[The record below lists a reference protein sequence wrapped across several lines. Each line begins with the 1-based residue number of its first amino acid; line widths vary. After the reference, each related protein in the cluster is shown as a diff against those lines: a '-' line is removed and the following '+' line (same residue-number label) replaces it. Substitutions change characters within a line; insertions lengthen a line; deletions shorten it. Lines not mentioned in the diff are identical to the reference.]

1 MPREHCSDNCSQVIM
16 LTLKQEAFAHAMAD
30 GLNQA
35 EAYRCAYQVSPRTK
49 PETVY
54 KRASELMANGK
65 VAGRVSALRERLADC
80 ALWERTQSVMVLRE
94 IATGDAPPSAKIKAV
109 RELNLMHGYHQP
121 ERLEV
126 QSRVFTPIA
135 DEDWL

>member
-1 MPREHCSDNCSQVIM
+1 M
-16 LTLKQEAFAHAMAD
+16 LTPKQEAFAQAIAD

-35 EAYRCAYQVSPRTK
+35 EAYRHAYHVNPKIK

-54 KRASELMANGK
+54 KRASELMADGK
-65 VAGRVSALRERLADC
+65 IAGRVLALREALAAC
-80 ALWERTQSVMVLRE
+80 GLWQREQSVLVLRD
-94 IATGDAPPSAKIKAV
+94 IAIGDGPASARIQAV

-126 QSRVFTPIA
+126 RSRELPPIT
-135 DEDWL
+135 DESWL

>member
-1 MPREHCSDNCSQVIM
+1 M
-16 LTLKQEAFAHAMAD
+16 LTAKQEAFAQAIAD
-30 GLNQA
+30 GRKQTD
-35 EAYRCAYQVSPRTK
+35 AYHLAYQVNPRTK

-54 KRASELMANGK
+54 KRASELMADGK
-65 VAGRVSALRERLADC
+65 IAGRVLALREALAAS
-80 ALWERTQSVMVLRE
+80 ALWERKQSIMVLRA
-94 IATGDAPPSAKIKAV
+94 IATGDGPASARIQAV

-126 QSRVFTPIA
+126 HSRELPPIT